1 MKEQEAKELEKLIA
15 KVMQKAPLESPSL
28 QFTDNIMAAINVE
41 EKSVAFRYRPLLPKY
56 IWFVIAAIV
65 VGITTYLWIM
75 LQPAP
80 LDFPNLLFS
89 FMEKSTFSKE
99 VAAFSPSKVTAY
111 AMLLFAIM
119 LCVQI
124 PVLRSYLTK
133 ERF

>member
-15 KVMQKAPLESPSL
+15 KAMQKAPLESPSF
-28 QFTDNIMAAINVE
+28 QFTDNIMEAIKAE
-41 EKSVAFRYRPLLPKY
+41 EKSITFRYRPLLPKY

-65 VGITTYLWIM
+65 IGITTYLWLM

-80 LDFPNLLFS
+80 LDFQNLLFS

-99 VAAFSPSKVTAY
+99 VAAFSPSKITAY
-111 AMLLFAIM
+111 GVLLFAIM

-124 PVLRSYLTK
+124 PVLKSYLSK